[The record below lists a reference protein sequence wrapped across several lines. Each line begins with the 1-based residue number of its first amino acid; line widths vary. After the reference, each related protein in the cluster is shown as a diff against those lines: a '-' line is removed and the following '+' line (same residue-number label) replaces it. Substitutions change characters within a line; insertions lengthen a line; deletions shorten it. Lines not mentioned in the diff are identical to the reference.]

1 MSGFIKFQPLLHC
14 AVDRLL
20 PIRAVTG
27 NVFILC
33 NVHSM
38 HHVCVVMVM
47 LFEFMSY
54 TYYLIVSL
62 VMMLFTCVYIHINNR
77 ITFLYFSVAAVLISF
92 VVLCCVVVLY
102 RRVAQ
107 LWKARTRFW
116 LTLMLSLSA
125 IITACFIIAV
135 PVLVTSISAY
145 QALSSEVI
153 FKLATFKGADY
164 SSFSVT
170 SDIPQGTTT
179 SATVWITHSVEPTSS
194 IYSGSLTLQDKTL
207 QLFALPGSNFEDS
220 FSALS
225 GIGIADENVTVKF
238 TGSKHTDDKSYTI
251 RVSTTGHLMNYTASD
266 SGFIQV
272 RVINNG
278 LQGNF
283 SYQFTVKELN
293 SSTLHQSWYR
303 CIMNSINNVC
313 RHASA
318 EGINCLLVHVTL
330 DNDNRGYPNF
340 DVNLIGREKHVLPLH
355 IALPTTFLVIIL
367 CLMVLFVYCVYI
379 ICICIQI
386 LKQY

>member
-1 MSGFIKFQPLLHC
+1 MC
-14 AVDRLL
+14 
-20 PIRAVTG
+20 
-27 NVFILC
+27 
-33 NVHSM
+33 VHSY
-38 HHVCVVMVM
+38 HV
-47 LFEFMSY
+47 
-54 TYYLIVSL
+54 IGSL
-62 VMMLFTCVYIHINNR
+62 SF
-77 ITFLYFSVAAVLISF
+77 YFSVSTVQISF
-92 VVLCCVVVLY
+92 QRCI
-102 RRVAQ
+102 AQ
-107 LWKARTRFW
+107 LWKARTR
-116 LTLMLSLSA
+116 LCLLLSLSA
-125 IITACFIIAV
+125 IIAACFIILVV
-135 PVLVTSISAY
+135 PVLATFIVATTDMPNNNTTITAY
-145 QALSSEVI
+145 QAQSSKVV
-153 FKLATFKGADY
+153 FQLATFKGADY

-179 SATVWITHSVEPTSS
+179 SATVWITHPVEPTSS
-194 IYSGSLTLQDKTL
+194 ICSGSLTLQDKTL
-207 QLFALPGSNFEDS
+207 QLYVLPGSNFEVS

-251 RVSTTGHLMNYTASD
+251 RASTTGQLVNYTASD

-272 RVINNG
+272 GVINNG

-303 CIMNSINNVC
+303 CIMNSTNNVC

-355 IALPTTFLVIIL
+355 IALPTTFSVIIL
-367 CLMVLFVYCVYI
+367 CLMVLVVYCVYI
-379 ICICIQI
+379 VYRYLNNI
-386 LKQY
+386 KDVDFN